1 MKKIKKF
8 NFWHLFLFAALI
20 SVIMTLLVNISPI
33 LSNRVNYNLIKAD
46 LLFFMGLSVFVL
58 YVLAIFLVAMKK
70 IEFKGITKK
79 T

>member
-8 NFWHLFLFAALI
+8 NFWHLLLFAALI

-46 LLFFMGLSVFVL
+46 LLLCMGLSVFVL
-58 YVLAIFLVAMKK
+58 CVLAIFLVATNK